1 MAYINVAESGEFVS
15 LDINADG
22 VDYSANIDL
31 AFDASP
37 GNANVLTV
45 PALQEIT
52 LNATPGIFRWKQLD
66 SLSEKAVTTSS
77 TNSLACT
84 MVLDDVA
91 FFTGAGSTPGIFS
104 ITNDKTEVYFRM
116 YWQGTSTGDRYVQ
129 GQGYLSALAP
139 TVSPDSPVWTSPI
152 TIEIVGDL
160 DIDGTVPA

>member
-1 MAYINVAESGEFVS
+1 
-15 LDINADG
+15 
-22 VDYSANIDL
+22 
-31 AFDASP
+31 
-37 GNANVLTV
+37 
-45 PALQEIT
+45 
-52 LNATPGIFRWKQLD
+52 
-66 SLSEKAVTTSS
+66 
-77 TNSLACT
+77 
-84 MVLDDVA
+84 MVLDDTA
-91 FFTGAGSTPGIFS
+91 FFTGAGNTSGIFS